1 MSISLRDFIKTA
13 ETAKE
18 ASILVVENPT
28 EISEYSKLLEN
39 LGYFCVVDSKEAQ
52 KYFGDGKK
60 VYGLVSEKNAD
71 FYYNLAKDY
80 AGGDIHL
87 FDFIKKEKIWITP
100 NRETSAFVL
109 IIQLKDIENIKS
121 KGYDFS
127 TVCDSAYRK

>member
-1 MSISLRDFIKTA
+1 MPISLRDFIKVA
-13 ETAKE
+13 EKSPE
-18 ASILVVENPT
+18 ASVLVAESVSDV
-28 EISEYSKLLEN
+28 SEYTKLLEN

-52 KYFGDGKK
+52 EYFTAGKK

-100 NRETSAFVL
+100 NRETSAFILV
-109 IIQLKDIENIKS
+109 IQTKDIANLKAR
-121 KGYDFS
+121 GYDFA